1 MKTSSHRWVLILL
14 VIGLLFVPQF
24 IVAAEDTGTG
34 QTLYLPIVSREDPV
48 EKVGPAG
55 GTFPAVAVDPL
66 DASVVYVG
74 TWGLGVQKS
83 LDGGLTWKAMNW
95 GLGNSRIQSLA
106 ISADGGLVYAGT
118 YGSGTYRSADGGQNW
133 TAINVGDAML
143 STLIIYDIEIDP
155 SNAQVVYISGRKPGA
170 CNYSTCP
177 LYGYVF
183 KSINGGDSWTLSW
196 DSWDYSTYVDKAY
209 YKIGDYSYDVE
220 VDPTNSSIV
229 YLAGHRGSGVYKSTN
244 GGVSWTMTQGT
255 TLDLSARKI
264 AIDPAKPA
272 TLYNSTYQTAGV
284 YKSSNSGGAW
294 TVARNGLPASI
305 YGFALE
311 VDPENTGT
319 LYLGTGD
326 VGIYRSADGA
336 ANWAAWGLNS
346 NFIWDFD
353 LVGNGSAAVY
363 AATDG
368 NGLQLS
374 SDGSANWQSRNTGIF
389 NTTISGL
396 ASFGGALY
404 AGVDGGGVFKTLD
417 QGSHWTAVNGGLGNL
432 NVQNLLIVDGNLYA
446 VTTSR
451 LYVLSG
457 DGASWSVAASAAP
470 ALLEETP
477 GEPSSV
483 ALDEGASDA
492 YSERNVLP
500 QEEQYLLSRAGAA
513 DGAVDG
519 AAAASAGT
527 RQFTS
532 VEHTSWGGLWTGAV
546 GGIYLNNHYCVY
558 SDRTVYALHVSQTD
572 GRLYASLSGSP
583 TAGGFYVIK
592 WNPNEGDCS
601 NWDTVYGKISN
612 NTQVYSFAST
622 AFNLFAATSAGVYIM
637 PDNASDWQKA
647 ATGISGAVYAI
658 TVDPTNASLLYA
670 AAESG
675 AYFSTD
681 GGLSWSIAPRPELQ
695 GVAFLSVEVD
705 SNHPG
710 TVYFGSRDG
719 GTYRW
724 NQN

>member
-1 MKTSSHRWVLILL
+1 MKTSSHRWVLVLL

-24 IVAAEDTGTG
+24 IVTADDAGSG
-34 QTLYLPIVSREDPV
+34 QTLYLPIVSREEPV
-48 EKVGPAG
+48 AKVGPAG

-83 LDGGLTWKAMNW
+83 LDGGLTWHAANA
-95 GLGNSRIQSLA
+95 GLGNWKIQSLA

-118 YGSGTYRSADGGQNW
+118 YGSGTYRSSDGGQSW
-133 TAINVGDAML
+133 TAINNGDAML

-155 SNAQVVYISGRKPGA
+155 SNSQIVYISGRKPGA
-170 CNYSTCP
+170 CNYPTCP

-183 KSINGGDSWTLSW
+183 KSTNGGDSWTLSW
-196 DSWDYSTYVDKAY
+196 DSWNYSSYVDNTY

-244 GGVSWTMTQGT
+244 GGASWSMTQGT

-284 YKSSNSGGAW
+284 YKSSNGGGTW
-294 TVARNGLPASI
+294 TVARTGLPASI

-311 VDPENTGT
+311 VDPENTST

-336 ANWAAWGLNS
+336 ANWTAWGLNS

-368 NGLQLS
+368 NGLQFS
-374 SDGSANWQSRNTGIF
+374 SDGSAAWQSRNEGIF

-417 QGSHWTAVNGGLGNL
+417 QGSHWTAVISGLGNL
-432 NVQNLLIVDGNLYA
+432 NVQNLLIIEGNLYA
-446 VTTSR
+446 VTTGR

-457 DGASWSVAASAAP
+457 DGASWSVAASDASAP
-470 ALLEETP
+470 LEETP
-477 GEPSSV
+477 EEPSS
-483 ALDEGASDA
+483 AAPAEGGAGV

-500 QEEQYLLSRAGAA
+500 EEEQYLLSRAGAT

-519 AAAASAGT
+519 AAAASAST
-527 RQFTS
+527 RQITS
-532 VEHTSWGGLWTGAV
+532 AASTWRGLWTGAV
-546 GGIYLNNHYCVY
+546 GGIYLNNYYCVY

-572 GRLYASLSGSP
+572 GRLYASLSGDP
-583 TAGGFYVIK
+583 KAGGFYVIK
-592 WNPNEGDCS
+592 WNPNDSGCS
-601 NWDTVYGKISN
+601 NWDTVSFNVLSN
-612 NTQVYSFAST
+612 KTLVYSFAST
-622 AFNLFAATSAGVYIM
+622 STNLFAATSAGVYVM
-637 PDNASDWQKA
+637 PKNASNWQ
-647 ATGISGAVYAI
+647 TTSGISGAVYAI
-658 TVDPTNASLLYA
+658 TVDPTNASILYA

-675 AYFSTD
+675 AYFSAD
-681 GGLSWSIAPRPELQ
+681 GGRNWSIAPQTELQ
-695 GVAFLSVEVD
+695 GVAFIAVEVD

-719 GTYRW
+719 STYRW